1 LNNIPQH
8 VAIVMDGNGRWA
20 KSRLMPR
27 TFGHKKGVD
36 SVRRAIQFCVDN
48 EIRYLTLFAF
58 SSENWKRPKEEVNV
72 LMSLFMTTLKNEAKK
87 LQEKEVAVKI
97 IGDRSAFSDSLQET
111 FSVIESQTKEGAAL
125 QLLIAANYGGR
136 WDITQACR
144 QIAKDVQQGKLAPER
159 IREQLISN
167 TLVSATIPDPDLF
180 IRTGGEKRISNFLMW
195 QLAYTEL
202 YFSDT
207 LWPDFDETTFK
218 TALEVYAERQRRF
231 GKTGDQLQGN
241 NNA

>member
-1 LNNIPQH
+1 
-8 VAIVMDGNGRWA
+8 M
-20 KSRLMPR
+20 RLE
-27 TFGHKKGVD
+27 F
-36 SVRRAIQFCVDN
+36 
-48 EIRYLTLFAF
+48 
-58 SSENWKRPKEEVNV
+58 
-72 LMSLFMTTLKNEAKK
+72 
-87 LQEKEVAVKI
+87 

-111 FSVIESQTKEGAAL
+111 FSTIESQTKEGTAL

-144 QIAKDVQQGKLAPER
+144 QIAKDVQQGKLAPEKVS
-159 IREQLISN
+159 EQLISN
-167 TLVSATIPDPDLF
+167 TLASATIPDPDLF

-218 TALEVYAERQRRF
+218 TALGVYAERQRRF